1 MSNRPTPEEL
11 REAASQRI
19 ATRPPESGVGTDS
32 YGISVASLVGSP
44 APRSYGARGSH
55 RHTIPTVRVSA
66 ELAEAV
72 AEFGVAN
79 QMNTSDSVRT
89 LIEIGYHAW
98 SETHE

>member
-11 REAASQRI
+11 REEASKRI
-19 ATRPPESGVGTDS
+19 MSLKPEPGVGTKA
-32 YGISVASLVGSP
+32 YGTSVASLVGNLSS
-44 APRSYGARGSH
+44 RSYGARGSH